1 MLLLKT
7 CPRCHGDLQL
17 RSDIAGKYL
26 SCIQCGYTRDY
37 PRKPVMPVMTEE
49 KSKASDRGKGVEAGA
64 V

>member
-7 CPRCHGDLQL
+7 CPRCQGDLQL

-26 SCIQCGYTRDY
+26 SCIQCGHTQDY
-37 PRKPVMPVMTEE
+37 PSKPAMTEE
-49 KSKASDRGKGVEAGA
+49 ESKASDREKGVEAGA

>member
-17 RSDIAGKYL
+17 RSDMAGKYL

-37 PRKPVMPVMTEE
+37 PSRPAMTEE
-49 KSKASDRGKGVEAGA
+49 KSKAADREQGVEAGA

>member
-17 RSDIAGKYL
+17 RSDMAGKYL

-37 PRKPVMPVMTEE
+37 LRKPAMTEE
-49 KSKASDRGKGVEAGA
+49 KSKAADRGKGVEAGA